1 MTKGNIMKD
10 FKHYGQDIKHSALVA
25 QATKVNKRTTI
36 AVSLLGGLIG
46 ALSVYLIVVVM
57 FEGAL

>member
-1 MTKGNIMKD
+1 MKD

-36 AVSLLGGLIG
+36 AVNVLGSLIG
-46 ALSVYLIVVVM
+46 AFSVYLMVVVM
-57 FEGAL
+57 FEGSL